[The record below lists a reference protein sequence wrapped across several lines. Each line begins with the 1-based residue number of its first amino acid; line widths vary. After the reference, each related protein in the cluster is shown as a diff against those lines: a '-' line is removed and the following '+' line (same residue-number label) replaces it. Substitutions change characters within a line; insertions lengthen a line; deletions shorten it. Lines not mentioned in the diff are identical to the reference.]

1 MCPEQ
6 ANEASPERA
15 DYWCS
20 GVWSGEIEQVA
31 YSCVSG
37 IVHYPGYTPAPTYPR
52 CEYCGTCA
60 VDKISNCASC
70 GAPLPWS

>member
-1 MCPEQ
+1 MWSAQES
-6 ANEASPERA
+6 EESHRTE
-15 DYWCS
+15 YWCS
-20 GVWSGEIEQVA
+20 GMWYGPTDLVINPD
-31 YSCVSG
+31 CVSG
-37 IVHYPGYTPAPTYPR
+37 VLVYPGYAPAPHYPK